1 MTPFY
6 EACILA
12 CEELYALFH
21 YTELKSLFHKTGHIG
36 AGGDESSGLDL
47 AAEKILVRH
56 LSPFGQ
62 IISEESGVIGEEEGR
77 KIVIDPLDGS
87 SNALSR
93 FPYYGVSIAHTDAD
107 GILHDALICNLANGD
122 IFFTN
127 SKAQVRQTKIGAEEI
142 FDPYT
147 APEPEVGIFEK
158 AYANPSV
165 VVALSKKGYKFRSPG
180 AVALSLIYSRNT
192 KFFLFVGRY
201 REYDFLAGL
210 AICKDLNMT
219 IIKDEGFVVVS
230 KDENIAK
237 EIAILTKETLKNS
250 PN

>member
-21 YTELKSLFHKTGHIG
+21 YTELKSLFHKTGQIG

-77 KIVIDPLDGS
+77 KVIIDPLDGS

-93 FPYYGVSIAHTDAD
+93 FPYYGVSIAHTDAE
-107 GILHDALICNLANGD
+107 GNLHDALVCNLANGD
-122 IFFTN
+122 IFFLN
-127 SKAQVRQTKIGAEEI
+127 QKGLLRQTKIGIEEI
-142 FDPYT
+142 FDPLT
-147 APEPEVGIFEK
+147 TPEPEIGLFEK
-158 AYANPSV
+158 SYDNPKIV
-165 VVALSKKGYKFRSPG
+165 YALSKKGYKFRSPG
-180 AVALSLIYSRNT
+180 AVALSLAYSRNAT
-192 KFFLFVGRY
+192 FFLFVGKY
-201 REYDFLAGL
+201 REYDFKAGL
-210 AICKDLNMT
+210 ALCRGMT
-219 IIKDEGFVVVS
+219 IIKEDNFVVVS
-230 KDENIAK
+230 KDEKLAN
-237 EIAILTKETLKNS
+237 EIANLTRKVLN
-250 PN
+250 